1 MSLVRVGSL
10 PVSAVNIGLAAS
22 IGGLTAKVAK
32 LQADLTK
39 LTPALAG
46 QIEIGLDFPPSPTM
60 YAGPL
65 ALALNPLE
73 LAAVFNPA
81 NMTAASAD
89 LSVDLAA
96 DLVFVTAQLEI
107 VEALAATFTA
117 GLDAGGVA
125 GWSYSGNARG
135 FGSEL
140 ERYTATGFGRTAA
153 DAQIQAVVI
162 ATESLAGWQA
172 FSQGVN
178 TNGTANAPASAL
190 AARLA
195 FLGELSGRRWNTG
208 VASLAGALD
217 LLVADFRGQKA
228 GLEASAQVALGLN
241 LPDVGAVVDAG
252 LSIVADVGI
261 DGLLENLFTV
271 QADITGAIGDV
282 TAQVDAV
289 LALAADIAAQLSA
302 GGLTFWTY
310 AGTASGLG
318 EALKAEL
325 AGGIPSGS
333 GAQAPA
339 YGLALAGTPASMAL
353 FGSIFKTS

>member
-1 MSLVRVGSL
+1 VALVRVGSL
-10 PVSAVNIGLAAS
+10 PVSAVNVGLAGS
-22 IGGLTAKVAK
+22 IAGLTAKVSK

-39 LTPALAG
+39 LAPALAG

-65 ALALNPLE
+65 AAALDPLE

-81 NMTAASAD
+81 NMAGASAD

-96 DLVFVTAQLEI
+96 DLAIVTAQLEI
-107 VEALAATFTA
+107 VESLQSTFTA

-125 GWSYSGNARG
+125 GWSYSGPAQG

-140 ERYTATGFGRTAA
+140 AGATETGFGRTAA

-172 FSQGVN
+172 FSQSVN
-178 TNGTANAPASAL
+178 TNGTANTPATQ

-195 FLGELSGRRWNTG
+195 FMGELSGRRWNSG
-208 VASLAGALD
+208 VAALAADLD
-217 LLVADFRGQKA
+217 LLAADLRGQKA
-228 GLEASAQVALGLN
+228 GLEASAQAALGLN
-241 LPDVGAVVDAG
+241 LPDVSAVVDAG
-252 LSIVADVGI
+252 LSIVADIGI
-261 DGLLENLFTV
+261 TGLLENMLTV
-271 QADITGAIGDV
+271 SADITGAIGDV
-282 TAQVDAV
+282 TAQIDVV
-289 LALAADIAAQLSA
+289 LELSASIAAQLSA
-302 GGLTFWTY
+302 GGLNVWTY
-310 AGTASGLG
+310 SGTASGLG
-318 EALKAEL
+318 AALRAEL
-325 AGGIPSGS
+325 AGGIPGGS
-333 GAQAPA
+333 GPKEPA

>member
-1 MSLVRVGSL
+1 MALVRVGSL
-10 PVSAVNIGLAAS
+10 PVSAINVGLAAS
-22 IGGLTAKVAK
+22 ISGLTAKVSK

-46 QIEIGLDFPPSPTM
+46 QVEIAADFPPSPTM

-65 ALALNPLE
+65 AASLNPLE

-81 NMTAASAD
+81 NMATASAD

-96 DLVFVTAQLEI
+96 DLAFVTAQLVV
-107 VEALAATFTA
+107 VESLQAAFTA
-117 GLDAGGVA
+117 GLEAGGVA
-125 GWSYSGNARG
+125 GWSYSGPGAG

-140 ERYTATGFGRTAA
+140 EGATETGFGHTAA

-162 ATESLAGWQA
+162 ATESLASWQA

-178 TNGTANAPASAL
+178 TNGTASTPATM

-195 FLGELSGRRWNTG
+195 FLGELSGRRWNSG
-208 VASLAGALD
+208 VAALAADLD
-217 LLVADFRGQKA
+217 LLVADFRGQKS
-228 GLEASAQVALGLN
+228 GIEASAQVAIGLN
-241 LPDVGAVVDAG
+241 LPDASAVVDAG

-261 DGLLENLFTV
+261 DGLLENMLNV
-271 QADITGAIGDV
+271 SADITGAIGGV
-282 TAQVDAV
+282 TAQVAAV
-289 LALAADIAAQLSA
+289 LELSASITAQLSA

-310 AGTASGLG
+310 AGPASGLG
-318 EALKAEL
+318 AALRAEL
-325 AGGIPSGS
+325 AGGIPGGS
-333 GAQAPA
+333 GPRAPA
-339 YGLALAGTPASMAL
+339 YGLALAGTPANMTT